1 MAMEQ
6 MKFSKK
12 GTTCLM
18 VSLLLLSIASL
29 DAQATHTGQN
39 NAANAIDFDAS
50 NGVQFLDVLNLSG
63 TSNAPLRNA
72 SWSVVNISGQT
83 PTTLLNGPFLT
94 SVQPVSEDQFSWNLV
109 VDIPGIECT
118 CFVDISI
125 DDAAVEPISSRLIV
139 YLGINYH
146 RPVFIHELDFLP
158 GPESSMM
165 SEGDG
170 GHVAILSSELN
181 ISYDLISPPAGGT
194 IVSVSALV
202 CPAPFGVCTV
212 SPVEVNIPFTF
223 DHEGLHLTINP
234 DSLQLDEGLW
244 QFDFTAK
251 DSLLRTTG
259 GMRTVFLHDTQPPT
273 VSLNLDATVNERE
286 SLNIYASLDD
296 GYTGATYIMTWAI
309 EGKNGERRAP
319 LSDELMS
326 DDHILLNLTEQGVY
340 TVHLS
345 VRDRGGY
352 FAQASESFTV
362 LNLRPTAQITI
373 DGMVLDDMSQLTF
386 EMEEGWELN
395 ASQSF
400 DNENVDYLWV
410 INDDRSVRG
419 TSTLASDQLSEPGL
433 HRIELIVFDN
443 DGATHSTVVELEI
456 LSATTTN
463 DQQVPFIALIFLVGI
478 IASVLVLRSRK
489 APSLDLPKWSSSK
502 SPSHVQTMDFSQR
515 TDATI
520 EEDEPRG

>member
-6 MKFSKK
+6 MKFSNK
-12 GTTCLM
+12 GIMCLM
-18 VSLLLLSIASL
+18 VSLLVLSLAPFTT
-29 DAQATHTGQN
+29 QATHTGNSQALN
-39 NAANAIDFDAS
+39 PIDFGAS
-50 NGVQFLDVLNLSG
+50 NGVQFLDVLNLTG
-63 TSNAPLRNA
+63 TSSVPLRNA
-72 SWSVVNISGQT
+72 SWSIVNISGQT

-109 VDIPGIECT
+109 VDVPHIECT
-118 CFVDISI
+118 CFVDVSI
-125 DDAAVEPISSRLIV
+125 NDASAEPISSRLIV
-139 YLGINYH
+139 YLGNNHH
-146 RPVFIHELDFLP
+146 RPVFSHELDSMP
-158 GPESSMM
+158 GPETSMM

-170 GHVAILSSELN
+170 HVSILASGLN
-181 ISYDLISPPAGGT
+181 VSYDLISPPASGA

-212 SPVEVNIPFTF
+212 APVEVDIPFIF
-223 DHEGLHLTINP
+223 DHDGLHLTINP
-234 DSLQLDEGLW
+234 DLLQLDEGLW

-259 GMRTVFLHDTQPPT
+259 VMRTVFLHDTQPPT
-273 VSLNLDATVNERE
+273 VSLSLDATVNERE
-286 SLNIYASLDD
+286 PLNVYASLND
-296 GYTGATYIMTWAI
+296 GYNGATYIMTWAI
-309 EGKNGERRAP
+309 ESGNGERRAP
-319 LSDELMS
+319 STDEFES
-326 DDHILLNLTEQGVY
+326 DDHLLLNLTEQGVY

-352 FAQASESFTV
+352 FAQTSESFTV

-373 DGMVLDDMSQLTF
+373 DGRVLDDMGQLIF
-386 EMEEGWELN
+386 DFEEGWELN

-419 TSTLASDQLSEPGL
+419 TSTLASDQLSKPGL
-433 HRIELIVFDN
+433 HRIELIVFDD

-463 DQQVPFIALIFLVGI
+463 DQQVSFIALIFLVGI

-489 APSLDLPKWSSSK
+489 APALDLPKWSSSK
-502 SPSHVQTMDFSQR
+502 SSSDVQTIDFNQR

>member
-6 MKFSKK
+6 MKFSGK
-12 GTTCLM
+12 GITCLM
-18 VSLLLLSIASL
+18 VSLLVLSLAPFTT
-29 DAQATHTGQN
+29 QATHAGN
-39 NAANAIDFDAS
+39 NQAAHPIDFGAS

-63 TSNAPLRNA
+63 TSSVPLRNA
-72 SWSVVNISGQT
+72 SWSIVNISGQT

-94 SVQPVSEDQFSWNLV
+94 SVQPVSEDLFSWNLV
-109 VDIPGIECT
+109 VDVPEIECT

-139 YLGINYH
+139 YLGINHH

-170 GHVAILSSELN
+170 HVAILASELN
-181 ISYDLISPPAGGT
+181 ISYDLISPPASGT

-212 SPVEVNIPFTF
+212 SPVEVDIPFTF

-259 GMRTVFLHDTQPPT
+259 AMRTVFLHDTQPPT
-273 VSLNLDATVNERE
+273 VSLSLDATVNERE
-286 SLNIYASLDD
+286 PLNVYASLDD
-296 GYTGATYIMTWAI
+296 GYNGATYIMTWAI
-309 EGKNGERRAP
+309 EGENGERRAP
-319 LSDELMS
+319 SSDEFVS

-373 DGMVLDDMSQLTF
+373 DGLILDEMGQLTF
-386 EMEEGWELN
+386 EVEESWELN

-433 HRIELIVFDN
+433 HRIELIVFDD

-463 DQQVPFIALIFLVGI
+463 EQHVSSIALIFLVGI
-478 IASVLVLRSRK
+478 IATVLVLRSRK
-489 APSLDLPKWSSSK
+489 TPSLDLPKWSSSK

>member
-6 MKFSKK
+6 MKFSDR
-12 GTTCLM
+12 GITCLM
-18 VSLLLLSIASL
+18 VSLLVLSLAPFTT
-29 DAQATHTGQN
+29 QAAHTGN
-39 NAANAIDFDAS
+39 NQAVNPIDFGTS

-63 TSNAPLRNA
+63 TSSVPLRNA
-72 SWSVVNISGQT
+72 SWSIVNISGQT
-83 PTTLLNGPFLT
+83 PTTLLDGPFLT

-109 VDIPGIECT
+109 VDVPDIECT
-118 CFVDISI
+118 CFVDISV
-125 DDAAVEPISSRLIV
+125 DDASAEVISSRLIV
-139 YLGINYH
+139 YLGINHH
-146 RPVFIHELDFLP
+146 RPVFSHELDSMP
-158 GPESSMM
+158 GQEMSMM
-165 SEGDG
+165 SEAD
-170 GHVAILSSELN
+170 GHVIILASELN
-181 ISYDLISPPAGGT
+181 ISYDLVSPPASGA
-194 IVSVSALV
+194 IVSVSALI

-212 SPVEVNIPFTF
+212 SPVEVEIPFTF
-223 DHEGLHLTINP
+223 DNEGLHLTINA
-234 DSLQLDEGLW
+234 DMLQLDEGLW

-259 GMRTVFLHDTQPPT
+259 AMRTVFLHDTQPPT

-286 SLNIYASLDD
+286 PLNVYASLDD
-296 GYTGATYIMTWAI
+296 GYTGAKYIMTWAI
-309 EGKNGERRAP
+309 EGENGERRAP
-319 LSDELMS
+319 AAGEFVSE
-326 DDHILLNLTEQGVY
+326 DHILLNLTEKGVY

-352 FAQASESFTV
+352 FAQTSESFTV

-373 DGMVLDDMSQLTF
+373 DGRLLDDMGQLKF
-386 EMEEGWELN
+386 EVEEGWELN

-419 TSTLASDQLSEPGL
+419 TAILASDQLSEPGL

-456 LSATTTN
+456 LPATTTN
-463 DQQVPFIALIFLVGI
+463 DQQVSFLPLIFLVGL
-478 IASVLVLRSRK
+478 IASVFVLRSRK
-489 APSLDLPKWSSSK
+489 APPLDLPKWSSSK
-502 SPSHVQTMDFSQR
+502 SPIDVQTMNFSQR

>member
-1 MAMEQ
+1 MAMEK
-6 MKFSKK
+6 MRFNKK
-12 GTTCLM
+12 GMTCLL
-18 VSLLLLSIASL
+18 VSLLVLSLVSFN
-29 DAQATHTGQN
+29 ATAKHRGQTQT
-39 NAANAIDFDAS
+39 AVPIDFDAS

-63 TSNAPLRNA
+63 TSSAPLRNA
-72 SWSVVNISGQT
+72 SWSIVNISGQT

-94 SVQPVSEDQFSWNLV
+94 SVQPVSEDEFSWNLV
-109 VDIPGIECT
+109 VDVPDIECT
-118 CFVDISI
+118 CFVEISI
-125 DDAAVEPISSRLIV
+125 DDASVEPISSRIIV
-139 YLGINYH
+139 YLGINHH
-146 RPVFIHELDFLP
+146 RPVFEHELDSMA
-158 GPESSMM
+158 GPESAMM

-170 GHVAILSSELN
+170 YVAILASELN
-181 ISYDLISPPAGGT
+181 ISYDLVSPPADGA

-202 CPAPFGVCTV
+202 CPAPFGVCTAT
-212 SPVEVNIPFTF
+212 PIEVDIPFTF

-234 DSLQLDEGLW
+234 DSFQLDEGLW

-259 GMRTVFLHDTQPPT
+259 TMRTVFLHDTQPPT
-273 VSLNLDATVNERE
+273 VSLSLDATVNERDA
-286 SLNIYASLDD
+286 LNVYASLDD
-296 GYTGATYIMTWAI
+296 GYNGATYIMTWAI

-319 LSDELMS
+319 SSDELMS
-326 DDHILLNLTEQGVY
+326 EDHLLLNLTEQGVY

-352 FAQASESFTV
+352 FAQTSESFTV

-373 DGMVLDDMSQLTF
+373 DGLVLDQMDQLSFNF
-386 EMEEGWELN
+386 EEDWELN

-433 HRIELIVFDN
+433 HRIELIVFDD

-456 LSATTTN
+456 LAPTMTEE
-463 DQQVPFIALIFLVGI
+463 QQVPIIALIFLVAI
-478 IASVLVLRSRK
+478 IASVFVLRSRIV
-489 APSLDLPKWSSSK
+489 PPLDLPKWSSSK
-502 SPSHVQTMDFSQR
+502 SQNEVQTTVFNQR

>member
-6 MKFSKK
+6 MNFS
-12 GTTCLM
+12 GRGITCLM
-18 VSLLLLSIASL
+18 VSLLVLSLAPFTT
-29 DAQATHTGQN
+29 QATHAGN
-39 NAANAIDFDAS
+39 NQAAIPIDFGAA

-63 TSNAPLRNA
+63 TSSVPLRNA
-72 SWSVVNISGQT
+72 SWSIVNISGQT

-94 SVQPVSEDQFSWNLV
+94 SVQPVSEDLFSWNLV
-109 VDIPGIECT
+109 VDVPEIDCT

-125 DDAAVEPISSRLIV
+125 DDAAAEPISSRLIV
-139 YLGINYH
+139 YLGINHH

-165 SEGDG
+165 SAGDG
-170 GHVAILSSELN
+170 HVTILASELN
-181 ISYDLISPPAGGT
+181 ISYDLISPPASGA

-212 SPVEVNIPFTF
+212 SPVEVDIPFTF

-259 GMRTVFLHDTQPPT
+259 AMRTVFLHDTQPPT
-273 VSLNLDATVNERE
+273 VSLSLDATVNERE
-286 SLNIYASLDD
+286 PLNVYASLDD
-296 GYTGATYIMTWAI
+296 GYNGATYIMTWAI
-309 EGKNGERRAP
+309 EGENGERRAP
-319 LSDELMS
+319 SSDEFVS

-373 DGMVLDDMSQLTF
+373 DGLVLDEMGQLTF
-386 EMEEGWELN
+386 EVEESWELN

-433 HRIELIVFDN
+433 HRIELIVFDD

-463 DQQVPFIALIFLVGI
+463 EQHVSSIALIFLVGI
-478 IASVLVLRSRK
+478 IATVLILRSRK
-489 APSLDLPKWSSSK
+489 TPSLDLPKWSSSK

>member
-6 MKFSKK
+6 MKFSNK
-12 GTTCLM
+12 GIMCLM
-18 VSLLLLSIASL
+18 VSLLVLSLAPFTT
-29 DAQATHTGQN
+29 QATHTGNSQALN
-39 NAANAIDFDAS
+39 PIDFGAS
-50 NGVQFLDVLNLSG
+50 NGVQFLDVLNLTG
-63 TSNAPLRNA
+63 TSSVPLRNA
-72 SWSVVNISGQT
+72 SWSIVNISGQT

-109 VDIPGIECT
+109 VDVPNIECT
-118 CFVDISI
+118 CFVDVSI
-125 DDAAVEPISSRLIV
+125 NDASAEPISSRLIV
-139 YLGINYH
+139 YLGNNHH
-146 RPVFIHELDFLP
+146 RPVFSHELDSMP
-158 GPESSMM
+158 GPETSMM

-170 GHVAILSSELN
+170 HVSILASGLN
-181 ISYDLISPPAGGT
+181 VSYDLISPPASGA

-212 SPVEVNIPFTF
+212 APVEVDIPFIF
-223 DHEGLHLTINP
+223 DHDGLHLTINP
-234 DSLQLDEGLW
+234 DLLQLDEGLW

-259 GMRTVFLHDTQPPT
+259 VMRTVFLHDTQPPT
-273 VSLNLDATVNERE
+273 VSLSLDATVNERE
-286 SLNIYASLDD
+286 PLNVYASLND
-296 GYTGATYIMTWAI
+296 GYNGATYIMTWAI
-309 EGKNGERRAP
+309 ESGNGERRAP
-319 LSDELMS
+319 STDEFES
-326 DDHILLNLTEQGVY
+326 DDHLLLNLTEQGVY

-352 FAQASESFTV
+352 FAQTSESFTV

-373 DGMVLDDMSQLTF
+373 DGRVLDDMGQLIF
-386 EMEEGWELN
+386 DFEEGWELN

-419 TSTLASDQLSEPGL
+419 TSTLASDQLSKPGL
-433 HRIELIVFDN
+433 HRIELIVFDD

-463 DQQVPFIALIFLVGI
+463 DQQVSFIALIFLVGI

-489 APSLDLPKWSSSK
+489 APALDLPKWSSSK
-502 SPSHVQTMDFSQR
+502 SSSDVQTIDFNQR

>member
-12 GTTCLM
+12 GTMCLM

-39 NAANAIDFDAS
+39 NVANAIDFDAS

-72 SWSVVNISGQT
+72 SWSIVNISGQT

-109 VDIPGIECT
+109 VDVPNVECT
-118 CFVDISI
+118 CFVEINI
-125 DDAAVEPISSRLIV
+125 DDASVEPISSRLIV
-139 YLGINYH
+139 YLGINHH
-146 RPVFIHELDFLP
+146 RPVFSHELDSMP
-158 GPESSMM
+158 GPESSTM

-170 GHVAILSSELN
+170 HVAILASELN
-181 ISYDLISPPAGGT
+181 ISFGLVSPPASST

-212 SPVEVNIPFTF
+212 TPVEVDVPFTF
-223 DHEGLHLTINP
+223 DYEGLHLTINP

-259 GMRTVFLHDTQPPT
+259 VMRTVFLHDTQPPT
-273 VSLNLDATVNERE
+273 VSLSLDATVNERE
-286 SLNIYASLDD
+286 SLNVYASLDD
-296 GYTGATYIMTWAI
+296 GYTGATYLMTWAI
-309 EGKNGERRAP
+309 EGVNGERRAP
-319 LSDELMS
+319 SSDEFVS
-326 DDHILLNLTEQGVY
+326 EDHILLNLTEQGVY

-373 DGMVLDDMSQLTF
+373 DGLILDDMGQLSF
-386 EMEEGWELN
+386 ELEEGWELN

-433 HRIELIVFDN
+433 HRIELIVFDD

-456 LSATTTN
+456 LATTTM
-463 DQQVPFIALIFLVGI
+463 DEQQVPLPVLIFLAGI
-478 IASVLVLRSRK
+478 IATVLVLRSRK
-489 APSLDLPKWSSSK
+489 TPSLDLPKWSSSK
-502 SPSHVQTMDFSQR
+502 SQHEVQTMEFGQR
-515 TDATI
+515 TDATV

>member
-6 MKFSKK
+6 MKFSNK
-12 GTTCLM
+12 GIMCLM
-18 VSLLLLSIASL
+18 VSLLVLSLAPFTT
-29 DAQATHTGQN
+29 QATHTGN
-39 NAANAIDFDAS
+39 NQTVHPIDFGAS
-50 NGVQFLDVLNLSG
+50 NGVQFLDVLNLTG
-63 TSNAPLRNA
+63 TSSVPLRNA
-72 SWSVVNISGQT
+72 SWSIVNISGQT

-109 VDIPGIECT
+109 VDVPNIECT

-125 DDAAVEPISSRLIV
+125 NDASAEPISSRLIV
-139 YLGINYH
+139 YLGINHH
-146 RPVFIHELDFLP
+146 RPVFIHELDSMP
-158 GPESSMM
+158 GPETSMM

-170 GHVAILSSELN
+170 HVSILASELN
-181 ISYDLISPPAGGT
+181 ISYDLISPPASGT

-212 SPVEVNIPFTF
+212 SPVEVDIPFIF
-223 DHEGLHLTINP
+223 DHDGLHLTINP
-234 DSLQLDEGLW
+234 DLLQLDEGLW

-259 GMRTVFLHDTQPPT
+259 VMRTVFLHDTQPPT
-273 VSLNLDATVNERE
+273 VSLSLDATVNERE
-286 SLNIYASLDD
+286 PLNVYASLND
-296 GYTGATYIMTWAI
+296 GYNGATYIMTWAI
-309 EGKNGERRAP
+309 ESENGERRAP
-319 LSDELMS
+319 STDEFIS
-326 DDHILLNLTEQGVY
+326 DDHLLLNLTEQGVY

-373 DGMVLDDMSQLTF
+373 DGMILDDMGQLIF
-386 EMEEGWELN
+386 DFEEGWELN

-419 TSTLASDQLSEPGL
+419 TSTLASDQLSKPGL
-433 HRIELIVFDN
+433 HRIELIVFDD

-463 DQQVPFIALIFLVGI
+463 DQQVSFIALIFLVGI

-489 APSLDLPKWSSSK
+489 APALDLPKWSSSK

>member
-6 MKFSKK
+6 MKFSNK
-12 GTTCLM
+12 GIMCLM
-18 VSLLLLSIASL
+18 VSLLVLSLAPFTT
-29 DAQATHTGQN
+29 QATHTGN
-39 NAANAIDFDAS
+39 NQAVNPIDFGAS
-50 NGVQFLDVLNLSG
+50 NGVQFLDVLNLTG
-63 TSNAPLRNA
+63 TSSVPLRNA
-72 SWSVVNISGQT
+72 SWSIVNISGQT

-109 VDIPGIECT
+109 VDVPNIECT
-118 CFVDISI
+118 CFVDVSI
-125 DDAAVEPISSRLIV
+125 NDASAEPISSRLIV
-139 YLGINYH
+139 YLGNNHH
-146 RPVFIHELDFLP
+146 RPVFSHELDSMP
-158 GPESSMM
+158 GPETSMM

-170 GHVAILSSELN
+170 HVSILASELN
-181 ISYDLISPPAGGT
+181 VSYDLISPPASGA

-212 SPVEVNIPFTF
+212 APVEVDIPFIF
-223 DHEGLHLTINP
+223 DHDGLHLTINP
-234 DSLQLDEGLW
+234 DLLQLDEGLW

-259 GMRTVFLHDTQPPT
+259 VMRTVFLHDTQPPT
-273 VSLNLDATVNERE
+273 VSLSLDATVNERE
-286 SLNIYASLDD
+286 PLNVYASLND
-296 GYTGATYIMTWAI
+296 GYNGATYIMTWAI
-309 EGKNGERRAP
+309 ESGNGERRAP
-319 LSDELMS
+319 STDEFES
-326 DDHILLNLTEQGVY
+326 DDHLLLNLTEQGVY

-352 FAQASESFTV
+352 FAQTSESFTV

-373 DGMVLDDMSQLTF
+373 DGLILDDMGQLIF
-386 EMEEGWELN
+386 DFEEGWELN

-419 TSTLASDQLSEPGL
+419 TSTLASDQLSKPGL
-433 HRIELIVFDN
+433 HRIELIVFDD

-463 DQQVPFIALIFLVGI
+463 DQQVSFIALIFLVGI

-489 APSLDLPKWSSSK
+489 APALDLPKWSSSK
-502 SPSHVQTMDFSQR
+502 SSSDVQTIDFSQR